1 MKRTKIYDFTT
12 RALMV
17 LLAVFM
23 LAVSARYAVRKIVV
37 EGMGLQGR
45 TVSLVMFDAPE
56 LVELPVESVPE
67 EKPEE
72 PSETPPSAP
81 VRDRDGIVWST
92 KVDWQALYPAP
103 ADDEDTAADAEKK
116 KGFAWQFAAFLERF
130 EGVFAPFEAKVS
142 AFEEE
147 LDLFATDYAVGY
159 DKMVE
164 LANAYDGL
172 LGWEIASVMGYNA
185 VIEAGENYFLTCVS
199 PQGQYAR
206 AQESVDLANLCR
218 ELGME
223 HLFVETP
230 NKTCRADA
238 TSGVMDFYNQNADRL
253 LEALAAGGV
262 ATVDLRENL
271 HAAGMDHHASFF
283 ETDHHW
289 KSETGLWAAG
299 EVAKELNE
307 RYGFQIDLSLFDP
320 ARFEHEV
327 YEDWFL
333 GSQGKKVTLAR
344 AVPED
349 ITLLYPAYDVDLGIR
364 IPSMDVDKRG
374 DFSIMYR
381 YAAIDEC
388 DYYNLNPYGAF
399 LYGDN
404 ALTHLANYANTEGRR
419 ILVLGHSFDNSVL
432 PFLALGVAEVD
443 SMDLREFN
451 GSLET
456 YLREN
461 HYDVVIELYTI

>member
-1 MKRTKIYDFTT
+1 MKRTKIYDYTT
-12 RALMV
+12 RGLMLLLV
-17 LLAVFM
+17 LFL

-67 EKPEE
+67 PEA
-72 PSETPPSAP
+72 PADETPPAAP
-81 VRDRDGIVWST
+81 IRDRDGIVWST
-92 KVDWQALYPAP
+92 KVDWKELYPAP
-103 ADDEDTAADAEKK
+103 VAPPAEEEAEKE
-116 KGFAWQFAAFLERF
+116 GLAWRFAELLAAFEAR
-130 EGVFAPFEAKVS
+130 FAPFEEKVM

-147 LDLFATDYAVGY
+147 LDLFASDYAVGY

-185 VIEAGENYFLTCVS
+185 VIEAGDNYFLTCVS
-199 PQGQYAR
+199 PQGQQPR
-206 AQESVDLANLCR
+206 AQESVELAALCR

-223 HLFVETP
+223 HLFIETP
-230 NKTCRADA
+230 NKTCRDDA
-238 TSGVMDFYNQNADRL
+238 TSGVMDFYNQNADNL
-253 LEALAAGGV
+253 LAALREGGV

-299 EVAKELNE
+299 EVAKELNA
-307 RYGFQIDLSLFDP
+307 RYGFDIDLSLFDP
-320 ARFEHEV
+320 DRFEREL

-333 GSQGKKVTLAR
+333 GSQGKKVTLSR
-344 AVPED
+344 AEPED
-349 ITLLYPAYDVDLGIR
+349 ITLLYPKYEVDLGIQ

-381 YAAIDEC
+381 YAAIDSC
-388 DYYNLNPYGAF
+388 DYYNLNPYGAY

-404 ALTHLANYANTEGRR
+404 ALTHLRNYADTAGRR
-419 ILVLGHSFDNSVL
+419 VLVLGHSFDNSVL
-432 PFLALGVAEVD
+432 PFLALGVAELD
-443 SMDLREFN
+443 SIDLREFD

-461 HYDVVIELYTI
+461 HYDAVIEFYTI